1 MINVIVERRYG
12 TASVR
17 SRVTAP
23 SIERAVQLAGEGA
36 SIVFPIDP
44 HAFFGA
50 TDAPENVETL
60 RDPGGTELTE
70 SAA

>member
-17 SRVTAP
+17 SRVTAS
-23 SIERAVQLAGEGA
+23 SIKRAMQLAGEGA
-36 SIVFPIDP
+36 SLVFPIDP
-44 HAFFGA
+44 QIFLGA
-50 TDAPENVETL
+50 AGAPEGIETL
-60 RDPGGTELTE
+60 QDPGRTELAG